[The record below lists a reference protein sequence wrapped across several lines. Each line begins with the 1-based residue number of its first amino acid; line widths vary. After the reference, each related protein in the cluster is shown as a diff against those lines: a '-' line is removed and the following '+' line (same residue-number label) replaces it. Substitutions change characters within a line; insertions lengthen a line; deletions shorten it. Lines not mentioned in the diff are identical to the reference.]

1 MDNDTEHV
9 REYGKTD
16 MEKTLHFRKSRIPP
30 PIQMHWM
37 SKCIGYPN
45 DLDEKVHNKQER
57 THNHGKDF

>member
-37 SKCIGYPN
+37 PKRFG
-45 DLDEKVHNKQER
+45 
-57 THNHGKDF
+57 